1 MGKLT
6 GFILGMIAFS
16 MIIMA
21 SFSPLLVQL
30 NENYGPSG
38 YDANRTESYNKMA
51 ELESDV
57 NKIDNSSR
65 GMSSESG
72 IQDVIG
78 GFFESAYNT
87 VKVTF
92 NSFTLF
98 NSMKADALSDLNVPN
113 QEIWESGIGMMVIM
127 TLVFGVIVAAA
138 VKSPL

>member
-16 MIIMA
+16 MIIVA

-30 NENYGPSG
+30 NENYGMSD
-38 YDANRTESYNKMA
+38 YDSNKTASYNKLA

-57 NKIDNSSR
+57 EKIDDGAR
-65 GMSSESG
+65 AMSSESG
-72 IQDVIG
+72 IADVIG

-98 NSMKADALSDLNVPN
+98 NAMKADALSDLNVPN

-138 VKSPL
+138 VKTKL